1 MGMHGSATCTM
12 AFEGANGWLAGH
24 ANDGIRNMFVMMN
37 LERIGVGVQGL
48 GLCELATQ
56 AAIGYA
62 RARRQGKA
70 FNGRNEIIEHPDV
83 RRMLLQMKAMTE
95 GARVMAYE
103 RSEEHTSELQSL
115 MRISYAVFCLKKTNT
130 NETLQK
136 NHTRR
141 NTKQNS
147 ENKITQN
154 ASTNYH

>member
-24 ANDGIRNMFVMMN
+24 ANDGIRNMFVMIN

-62 RARRQGKA
+62 RARRQ
-70 FNGRNEIIEHPDV
+70 
-83 RRMLLQMKAMTE
+83 
-95 GARVMAYE
+95 

-115 MRISYAVFCLKKTNT
+115 MRISYAVFCLKQKKT
-130 NETLQK
+130 
-136 NHTRR
+136 HT
-141 NTKQNS
+141 
-147 ENKITQN
+147 TQN
-154 ASTNYH
+154 R

>member
-95 GARVMAYE
+95 GARVMAS
-103 RSEEHTSELQSL
+103 SEEHTSELQSL
-115 MRISYAVFCLKKTNT
+115 MRNSYAVFCLNKKNKHNNNHNT
-130 NETLQK
+130 
-136 NHTRR
+136 H
-141 NTKQNS
+141 NS
-147 ENKITQN
+147 N
-154 ASTNYH
+154 

>member
-1 MGMHGSATCTM
+1 MGLHGRPTCRM

-103 RSEEHTSELQSL
+103 TALNVDIARHHPRADARQAAAAWVALKTPLVKAFCTDAAFDLGSL
-115 MRISYAVFCLKKTNT
+115 AIQVHGG
-130 NETLQK
+130 QG
-136 NHTRR
+136 
-141 NTKQNS
+141 
-147 ENKITQN
+147 
-154 ASTNYH
+154 